1 MDALITAMKQ
11 NRLGTS
17 DIWVSEIGFGCM
29 SLGTDENA
37 GIDLLHTAL
46 DLGVTFF
53 DTADLY
59 DQGQNEFIVGKA
71 LKDQRDKVVIAS
83 KVGNRW
89 NNDGKSWHW
98 DASAKWIKEAIHH
111 SLERLQI
118 DYLDLYQLHGGTID
132 DPLDDV
138 IEAFEDLKREGLI
151 RAYGTSSIR
160 PNVIREWL
168 QRSQFDSN
176 MMQYSLLDR
185 RPEESALDLLKDA
198 RVSVIARGPVA
209 KGLLSN
215 KTPRAYLDY
224 SKEEIEN
231 LQAALDTFVLPDRSK
246 GQLALRY
253 ALAHPAVSTV
263 MPGASNLEQLRENV
277 AASQSLN
284 LSEAELEQLRTL
296 SKASVYLNHR

>member
-1 MDALITAMKQ
+1 
-11 NRLGTS
+11 
-17 DIWVSEIGFGCM
+17 
-29 SLGTDENA
+29 
-37 GIDLLHTAL
+37 
-46 DLGVTFF
+46 
-53 DTADLY
+53 
-59 DQGQNEFIVGKA
+59 
-71 LKDQRDKVVIAS
+71 
-83 KVGNRW
+83 
-89 NNDGKSWHW
+89 
-98 DASAKWIKEAIHH
+98 
-111 SLERLQI
+111 
-118 DYLDLYQLHGGTID
+118 
-132 DPLDDV
+132 
-138 IEAFEDLKREGLI
+138 
-151 RAYGTSSIR
+151 
-160 PNVIREWL
+160 
-168 QRSQFDSN
+168 

-263 MPGASNLEQLRENV
+263 IPGASNLEQLRENV